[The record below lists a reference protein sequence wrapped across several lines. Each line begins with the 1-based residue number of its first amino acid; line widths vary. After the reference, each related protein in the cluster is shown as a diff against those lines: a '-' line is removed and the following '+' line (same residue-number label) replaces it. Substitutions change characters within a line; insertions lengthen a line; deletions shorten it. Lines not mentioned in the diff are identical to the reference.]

1 MLGYVCVAFLSV
13 AVLFISDDW
22 FVTFWRFSTT
32 KPLVKL
38 LSSHEL
44 SLYNGHKGSKGLYLA
59 ILGQVFDVH
68 KGHKH
73 YGPGGTYHFMTG
85 DFTSSITVNFQHLI

>member
-13 AVLFISDDW
+13 AVLFISQKW
-22 FVTFWRFSTT
+22 IVTFGKFSTT
-32 KPLVKL
+32 KPPVKL
-38 LSSHEL
+38 LSSYEL
-44 SLYNGHKGSKGLYLA
+44 SLYNGQVGSKGLYLA

-68 KGHKH
+68 KGHNH

-85 DFTSSITVNFQHLI
+85 EFM